1 MGTTPI
7 TLKTQ
12 LYPCPDGG
20 KMCNHQAA
28 AASCDEKSRHS
39 CSWFPFLGLPAL
51 LGHQAAC
58 LGELGHFFNSN
69 LQILCKSPYRVFSCG
84 LKLLFVLFKTLLCDL
99 LETCFWKACYRSSAI
114 RSTSQPPQQKLKPV
128 VCFLKMFLV
137 ILLHFSV
144 LPPPHSGFQHWEAN
158 VPHMN

>member
-1 MGTTPI
+1 MPI
-7 TLKTQ
+7 MLKTQ
-12 LYPCPDGG
+12 LHPCPDGG
-20 KMCNHQAA
+20 KMCNHEAA

-51 LGHQAAC
+51 LRDQAAC

-84 LKLLFVLFKTLLCDL
+84 LKLLFVLYKTLLRDL
-99 LETCFWKACYRSSAI
+99 LETCFWKACYRSSVI

-137 ILLHFSV
+137 IRSILVFF
-144 LPPPHSGFQHWEAN
+144 PHPTPVSSTEK
-158 VPHMN
+158 